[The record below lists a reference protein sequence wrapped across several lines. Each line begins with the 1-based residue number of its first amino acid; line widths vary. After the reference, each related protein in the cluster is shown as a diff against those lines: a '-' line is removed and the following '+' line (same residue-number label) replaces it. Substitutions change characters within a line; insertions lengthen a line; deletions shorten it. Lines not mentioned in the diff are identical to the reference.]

1 MPVPVASIRSS
12 NSYFG
17 FSKESTPGTPAAPTI
32 FPRWQ
37 NGSKIDIDLN
47 TEDIREGDSSRRL
60 STIIKNK
67 QMVKVK
73 LVAAL
78 RPNELGFFETAA
90 QGSGSDTYT
99 APTVATTLS
108 ALTTAGATSITVTA
122 NTGLTGAGTITLV
135 LEAGTATEEVAIFNV
150 PATGVGPYTL
160 AVNSGYN
167 GGALKLAHANAGT
180 VKSSASHVITDQS
193 DGDYYTIEV
202 GLGNQFGAAG
212 TALRVRSCKVSS
224 FKRSAESGKLLMHE
238 IEFTGIAS
246 SVQGTPA
253 TVTLEQ
259 HQSFLF
265 TQSVW
270 TVDGVTTGDALNLT
284 KFDIEQNNGLDDDMQ
299 TEGLVNAGLVYGNLD
314 FKVSF
319 AVLFT
324 VFSKVFQTYYG
335 SASGATDAQALGLG
349 SLEVTFTQPDGLHSV
364 KYKILTLAYTKTNI
378 PEPKTDGKHFEMS
391 VEGKSIAAP
400 LIGAGANNA
409 YLLQTT
415 LTNTQFSAY

>member
-17 FSKESTPGTPAAPTI
+17 FAKESTPGTPAAPTI
-32 FPRWQ
+32 FPRWM

-135 LEAGTATEEVAIFNV
+135 LEAGTAPEEGAIFNV

-160 AVNSGYN
+160 SVYRGYQC
-167 GGALKLAHANAGT
+167 GG
-180 VKSSASHVITDQS
+180 VV
-193 DGDYYTIEV
+193 
-202 GLGNQFGAAG
+202 
-212 TALRVRSCKVSS
+212 
-224 FKRSAESGKLLMHE
+224 
-238 IEFTGIAS
+238 
-246 SVQGTPA
+246 
-253 TVTLEQ
+253 
-259 HQSFLF
+259 FLCSR
-265 TQSVW
+265 TR
-270 TVDGVTTGDALNLT
+270 A
-284 KFDIEQNNGLDDDMQ
+284 
-299 TEGLVNAGLVYGNLD
+299 
-314 FKVSF
+314 
-319 AVLFT
+319 
-324 VFSKVFQTYYG
+324 
-335 SASGATDAQALGLG
+335 
-349 SLEVTFTQPDGLHSV
+349 
-364 KYKILTLAYTKTNI
+364 
-378 PEPKTDGKHFEMS
+378 
-391 VEGKSIAAP
+391 
-400 LIGAGANNA
+400 
-409 YLLQTT
+409 
-415 LTNTQFSAY
+415 